1 VASFVELRL
10 RDEVLPTSAVE
21 LCLRDEVLPT
31 SAVELRRREDIGDGG
46 GIPGLGIVYL
56 ELVDV

>member
-1 VASFVELRL
+1 MASFVELRL
-10 RDEVLPTSAVE
+10 RDEVLPM
-21 LCLRDEVLPT
+21 PT
-31 SAVELRRREDIGDGG
+31 SAVELRRSEDIGDGG